1 MPTRAKLRQMQLS
14 REDYEGIIGEHSE
27 EETKEERDDTEDED
41 EEEIDFGGLEE
52 QDIDSYVQQYLREG
66 DEVPTGQRMRNLY
79 KASDHCKRHRLP
91 DDEEHTV
98 EVETH
103 KRRKPKKTA

>member
-14 REDYEGIIGEHSE
+14 REDYEGIIGLHSDSE
-27 EETKEERDDTEDED
+27 EETKEERDETED
-41 EEEIDFGGLEE
+41 EEEEEFDHDFGGIGEE
-52 QDIDSYVQQYLREG
+52 ELDYLFAGQD
-66 DEVPTGQRMRNLY
+66 VPTGERLRNLY
-79 KASDHCKRHRLP
+79 KASDKCKRHRLP